1 MLKLYVLYPGF
12 HLGRG
17 EPAFKGVWEVWNGP
31 GIAEVETNCLYLE
44 EF

>member
-1 MLKLYVLYPGF
+1 MLKLYVSRISF
-12 HLGRG
+12 SEG

-31 GIAEVETNCLYLE
+31 VIGEVETNCLFLE

>member
-1 MLKLYVLYPGF
+1 MLKLYVSRISF
-12 HLGRG
+12 REG

-31 GIAEVETNCLYLE
+31 GIEEVETNCLYLE